1 MKELL
6 LIAACVAIVIA
17 VDPLLARLA
26 VYLEAQRSRRK

>member
-1 MKELL
+1 MTEIL

-26 VYLEAQRSRRK
+26 IYLEAQRSRRK

>member
-26 VYLEAQRSRRK
+26 IYLEAQRSRCK